1 MILISI
7 LLTLIVLLM
16 FGVPVVFAIGSSGM
30 LYFFIKPGMIGALSV
45 YAQRFYSGMD
55 SFVFLCIPMFVFA
68 GEVMNGSGM
77 MNDLVNFCKVLVGRA
92 RGGMAHVN
100 VVASMLFGGITG
112 SGLADVSCLGPLEI
126 KAMEEDGYSTAFS
139 AALTAT
145 SCIQGPI
152 IPPSI
157 PMVIFASLTNASVGA
172 LFLGGIVPGIMIG
185 LGQMLVIVLMAKRRN
200 FPKSDVKLTARQVI
214 DVTKAAAAALMIPL
228 ILIGGIVSGFFTPT
242 EAASVCAG
250 YATIAAWLIYKN
262 LTWTSLK
269 RSLLSTVKISAS
281 IYLIIGFVQT
291 VGWVLAAEGVP
302 HLISNFVVQHNFSPY
317 LLVFLLNI
325 FLLVNGCWLSDTAQL
340 VLFAPIFTPILVGM
354 GLDPVHIGVM
364 FVVNVMIGMI
374 TPPYG
379 MALYLSAA
387 IAREPLRNVVIE
399 TLPFT
404 AVSILV
410 LLIVSYFPVFVLFI
424 PRMFGMMG

>member
-1 MILISI
+1 MVLITI
-7 LLTLIVLLM
+7 LLALIALLM
-16 FGVPVVFAIGSSGM
+16 YGVPVTFAIGSSGM
-30 LYFFIKPGMIGALSV
+30 LYFFIKPGMLSALSV
-45 YAQRFYSGMD
+45 YAQRFFSGMD

-157 PMVIFASLTNASVGA
+157 PMVIFASLTNASVGG

-200 FPKSDVKLTARQVI
+200 FPKSDVKLTAREVF
-214 DVTKAAAAALMIPL
+214 DVTKAAAAALMIPV

-262 LTWTSLK
+262 LTWASLK

-281 IYLIIGFVQT
+281 IYLIIAFVQT

-302 HLISNFVVQHNFSPY
+302 QLINDFVVRNNFSPY
-317 LLVFLLNI
+317 TLIFLLNV

-387 IAREPLRNVVIE
+387 IAREPLRNVVVE

-404 AVSILV
+404 AVSIAV
-410 LLIVSYFPVFVLFI
+410 LFVVSYFPSFVLFV
-424 PRMFGMMG
+424 PKMLGMIG

>member
-1 MILISI
+1 MILLNVI
-7 LLTLIVLLM
+7 LALIVLLM
-16 FGVPVVFAIGSSGM
+16 FGVPVMFAIGTSGM
-30 LYFFIKPGMIGALSV
+30 LYFFIKPGMLSIVSV
-45 YAQRFYSGMD
+45 YAQRFFSGMD

-172 LFLGGIVPGIMIG
+172 LFLGGILPGIMIG
-185 LGQMLVIVLMAKRRN
+185 LGQMLVIVLMAKKRN
-200 FPKSDVKLTARQVI
+200 FPKSDVKLSARYI
-214 DVTKAAAAALMIPL
+214 FEVTKAAAAALMIPV
-228 ILIGGIVSGFFTPT
+228 ILIGGIVSGLFTPT

-250 YATIAAWLIYKN
+250 YSTIAAWLIYKN
-262 LTWTSLK
+262 LTFASLK

-291 VGWVLAAEGVP
+291 IGWVLAAEGVP
-302 HLISNFVVQHNFSPY
+302 RMINDFITRNNFSPY
-317 LLVFLLNI
+317 GLIFLLNI
-325 FLLVNGCWLSDTAQL
+325 FLLINGCWLSDTAQL

-354 GLDPVHIGVM
+354 GMNPVHVGVI

-379 MALYLSAA
+379 MALYLSSA
-387 IAREPLRNVVIE
+387 IAREPLRNVVKE

-410 LLIVSYFPVFVLFI
+410 LSIVSYFPMLVLFI
-424 PRMFGMMG
+424 PKMLGML

>member
-1 MILISI
+1 MILIAI

-16 FGVPVVFAIGSSGM
+16 FGVPVMFAIGSSGM
-30 LYFFIKPGMIGALSV
+30 LYFFIKPGMFDALSV
-45 YAQRFYSGMD
+45 YAQRFFSGMD

-77 MNDLVNFCKVLVGRA
+77 MNDLVNFCKLLVGRA

-172 LFLGGIVPGIMIG
+172 LFLGGILPGIMIG

-200 FPKSDVKLTARQVI
+200 FPKSDVKLTARQVL
-214 DVTKAAAAALMIPL
+214 DVTKAAGAALMIPL

-250 YATIAAWLIYKN
+250 YSMIAAWLIYKN
-262 LTWTSLK
+262 LTWESLK
-269 RSLLSTVKISAS
+269 HSLLSTVKISAS

-291 VGWVLAAEGVP
+291 VGWVLAVEGVP
-302 HLISNFVVQHNFSPY
+302 QLINDFVMRNNFSPHM
-317 LLVFLLNI
+317 LIFLLNV

-354 GLDPVHIGVM
+354 GFDPVHIGVM

-379 MALYLSAA
+379 MALYLSSA

-410 LLIVSYFPVFVLFI
+410 LFIVSYFPVFVLFI
-424 PRMFGMMG
+424 PRMLGMMG

>member
-1 MILISI
+1 MILWTI
-7 LLTLIVLLM
+7 LIALIVLLM
-16 FGVPVVFAIGSSGM
+16 FGVPVMFAIGASGM
-30 LYFFIKPGMIGALSV
+30 LYFFIKPGMIEVVSV

-68 GEVMNGSGM
+68 GEIMNGSGM

-126 KAMEEDGYSTAFS
+126 KAMEEDGYSRSFS

-172 LFLGGIVPGIMIG
+172 LFLGGILPGVLIG
-185 LGQMLVIVLMAKRRN
+185 LGQMFVIMMIAKKRG
-200 FPKSDVKLTARQVI
+200 FPKNDEKLTVAEVVN
-214 DVTKAAAAALMIPL
+214 VTKAAAAALMIPV

-262 LTWTSLK
+262 LSMSSLK
-269 RSLLSTVKISAS
+269 RSLVNTVKISGS

-291 VGWVLAAEGVP
+291 IGWVLAAEGVP
-302 HLISNFVVQHNFSPY
+302 HLISSFVIEHGFSVY
-317 LLVFLLNI
+317 TLVFLLNV

-340 VLFAPIFTPILVGM
+340 VLFAPIFTPILINM
-354 GLDPVHIGVM
+354 GLHPVHIGVI

-387 IAREPLRNVVIE
+387 IAREPLRNVVRE

-404 AVSILV
+404 AVSIFV
-410 LLIVSYFPVFVLFI
+410 LFLVSYFPNFVLFI
-424 PRMFGMMG
+424 PRLLGMV